1 MSVKQRAEPLAP
13 EDRRRSILEA
23 VIPLLIER
31 GPRLTTAEMAD
42 AAGIAEGTIF
52 RVFPN
57 KTTLL
62 HEALKSSF
70 DPAPTLDQ
78 LAKIERALPLE
89 VQLRKAAAII
99 LERAERV
106 HALASVL
113 RSLPPSEYLDH
124 GDTHRTA
131 MEANS
136 MISWGLTRM
145 FRDEAHR
152 LAVEPSH
159 AAAAFRGL
167 LFAVS
172 FPMCDPQELISA
184 DEAIEILLNG
194 VLDREGG

>member
-1 MSVKQRAEPLAP
+1 MPVKQRAVPLAP
-13 EDRRRSILEA
+13 DDRRRAILSA
-23 VIPLLIER
+23 VIPLLIEQ
-31 GPRLTTAEMAD
+31 GPRVTTAEMAE

-52 RVFPN
+52 RVFPD

-78 LAKIERALPLE
+78 LARIERALPLE
-89 VQLRKAAAII
+89 VQLRKAAAIL

-106 HALASVL
+106 HALAAVL
-113 RSLPPSEYLDH
+113 RSMPPAAHRDH
-124 GDTHRTA
+124 RDTMHAA

-136 MISWGLTRM
+136 MIHWGLTRM

-152 LAVEPSH
+152 LAVEPAR
-159 AAAAFRGL
+159 AAAAFRAL

-172 FPMCDPQELISA
+172 FPMCDPDELISA
-184 DEAIEILLNG
+184 DEAIEILLQG
-194 VLDREGG
+194 VLRKEGV